1 MPRAVVADLDE
12 SFRRTLFANTLQ
24 LNLLR
29 DLLASFERAGI
40 RPTVMK
46 GLAVAARYYPDLGAR
61 PMVDID
67 LCVDASENLAAQR
80 VLGDRGFERSAPWRS
95 FLHPDREFAVD
106 LHAEP
111 PSFLATARD
120 DPTVPFELDGRADVW
135 EPHAMLL
142 HLLAHMEKHT
152 RVVGVSL
159 LWVVDVLRLVRAES
173 SSLSL
178 DRLRALSDDLRSI
191 ELLSQVLRMG
201 ERTFRLPIPDAFAAE
216 AVKHAPLSL
225 EWLLRQRRLK
235 GWGFPG
241 RRFYVRFPARVVG
254 LRPYAKRPRLRWS
267 DIPQGWLDLLVDRR
281 TTSGGA

>member
-1 MPRAVVADLDE
+1 MTLFAQLLGVCVVEPDAAAVDAACEVFCRARRRDWDRALVELHGHRLAPLVALAVRRSGLAKGMPRAVVADLDE

-178 DRLRALSDDLRSI
+178 DRLRALSDDLLISDPQLGASTGGDQIMVR
-191 ELLSQVLRMG
+191 G
-201 ERTFRLPIPDAFAAE
+201 
-216 AVKHAPLSL
+216 AP
-225 EWLLRQRRLK
+225 RH
-235 GWGFPG
+235 
-241 RRFYVRFPARVVG
+241 VVG
-254 LRPYAKRPRLRWS
+254 YLK
-267 DIPQGWLDLLVDRR
+267 
-281 TTSGGA
+281 